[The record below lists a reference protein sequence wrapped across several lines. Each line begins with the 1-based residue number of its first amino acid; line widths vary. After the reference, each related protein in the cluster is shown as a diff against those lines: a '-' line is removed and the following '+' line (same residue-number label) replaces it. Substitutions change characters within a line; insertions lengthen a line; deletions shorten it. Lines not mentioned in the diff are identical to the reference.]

1 MITDTIKYLDH
12 PVAIACDINPK
23 DKHNSFL
30 LVLVTLRTHII
41 RHFVGEVS
49 HVWLQILQTWKTV
62 PSAFIGIYISFIW
75 EKSTKARAIVGASQ
89 HHQCSWF
96 LLSFCSTRV
105 LKWLLFSGF
114 LHGHKRTAPAPNVS
128 STFQVG
134 RRKKGGNAN
143 VSGNGV
149 IPFPPFKE
157 LPQKPLP
164 NNLHVDAISQKFIT

>member
-1 MITDTIKYLDH
+1 MITDTIKYLAH

-30 LVLVTLRTHII
+30 WVVVTLRTDII
-41 RHFVGEVS
+41 RHFVEAS
-49 HVWLQILQTWKTV
+49 HVWLQILQTRKTV
-62 PSAFIGIYISFIW
+62 SSAFIGIYISFIW
-75 EKSTKARAIVGASQ
+75 EKSTKTRATVGASQ

-105 LKWLLFSGF
+105 SKWLLFSGF

-149 IPFPPFKE
+149 IPLPPCKE

-164 NNLHVDAISQKFIT
+164 SSLHVDAISQKFVT